1 MIMKELVI
9 REYVMFKFSIKVRI
23 EIIVNENTKKKWQ
36 HIKHSIFIYSSKA
49 DNTNLFLLKI

>member
-23 EIIVNENTKKKWQ
+23 EIIVNENTKKN
-36 HIKHSIFIYSSKA
+36 
-49 DNTNLFLLKI
+49 DNTLNIVFLYIVPKQTTLIYFY